1 MRKEETKHRVKRS
14 GSLRSDNLTTHS
26 IFIALHSDTSL
37 HSVFPARPKLRVKG
51 NCRLEKELLPS
62 SEKKKNLAKQMKYM
76 GRSREDELS
85 VTVLI

>member
-1 MRKEETKHRVKRS
+1 MT
-14 GSLRSDNLTTHS
+14 

-51 NCRLEKELLPS
+51 NCRLEKELLPTP
-62 SEKKKNLAKQMKYM
+62 KKKKKKILENKRNVG

-85 VTVLI
+85 VTVLMI

>member
-62 SEKKKNLAKQMKYM
+62 SEKKKKSCKTNERYGQEQ
-76 GRSREDELS
+76 GR
-85 VTVLI
+85 

>member
-37 HSVFPARPKLRVKG
+37 HSVFPARTKLRVKR

-62 SEKKKNLAKQMKYM
+62 SEKKNLTKQMKYM